1 MKAAILLVAL
11 VATAIP
17 VPMTV
22 TPQNGSSIVTSK
34 DRKSGWKAEWGM
46 EQVQLQGK
54 RAVRFNEKGTGRLS
68 AYAQEVRWTAQSL
81 WLAHDTFL
89 PVETEKTVTAS
100 DGTVLLVERKNFD
113 RGKGTVTVERLE
125 TGQPAETESL
135 DVPADTLALE
145 GLAGV
150 LRFAT
155 VDQSHSFS
163 THVLTNEPKVYS
175 VTFEWRGKEQIKTP
189 AGEFECYKVE
199 MVPRLGVLN
208 LFRPFLPKAYFW
220 FSAAAPH
227 DWIRYQGPESG
238 PGTPDVVMELS
249 RSTH

>member
-1 MKAAILLVAL
+1 MKAAILLVVL

-22 TPQNGSSIVTSK
+22 IPQIGSSIVTSK

-54 RAVRFNEKGTGRLS
+54 KAVRFTEKGTGRLS
-68 AYAQEVRWTAQSL
+68 AYSQEVLWTAQSL
-81 WLAHDTFL
+81 WLAQDAFL

-113 RGKGTVTVERLE
+113 RGKGIVTVDRREP
-125 TGQPAETESL
+125 GQPAETESF

-150 LRFAT
+150 LRFVT
-155 VDQSHSFS
+155 VDESHSFS
-163 THVLTNEPKVYS
+163 AHVLTNEPKVYS
-175 VTFEWRGKEQIKTP
+175 VTFEWRGMERITTP
-189 AGEFECYKVE
+189 AGEFQCYKLE

-208 LFRPFLPKAYFW
+208 LFRPFLPKTYFW

-249 RSTH
+249 RSNH